1 MVKMMGLGINLGN
14 TLEAPIEG
22 AWAPAATEKDFDQ
35 FKAKGFTNVRIPV
48 RWDNHTEQT
57 PPYAVDEQFM
67 SRVEQVVE
75 WSLARGFVTVMNTHH
90 EDWLDHPDTFAAKLP
105 RLKAIWTQIAA
116 RFQSKPE
123 KLLFEI
129 FNEPHLMSIE
139 QLNAM
144 NAVRSKVCRREPNTS
159 KELMNCVLV
168 QAVLPIIRTNNSNRI
183 VILGGLQWMNPTWQ
197 TEHPASMKIPSGDP
211 QLMLEVHNYDRTYQ

>member
-1 MVKMMGLGINLGN
+1 MVKIMGLGINLGN

-48 RWDNHTEQT
+48 RWDNHTEQA

-75 WSLARGFVTVMNTHH
+75 WSLARGFVTIMNTHH

-123 KLLFEI
+123 RLLFEI
-129 FNEPHLMSIE
+129 FNEPHLMSVD
-139 QLNAM
+139 QLNEM
-144 NAVRSKVCRREPNTS
+144 NAVRSAVW
-159 KELMNCVLV
+159 LV
-168 QAVLPIIRTNNSNRI
+168 SPVK
-183 VILGGLQWMNPTWQ
+183 PTG
-197 TEHPASMKIPSGDP
+197 T
-211 QLMLEVHNYDRTYQ
+211 